1 MQQLRFI
8 WMSAFLLFSISS
20 LAQSTKRLISG
31 PWAGNVEMRT
41 ATIWVEVT
49 AAVQTVSVSYYPEGK
64 KNEMQTVRTINQP
77 DRDFYPVK
85 INLTGLQFGTRYIYI
100 VALDDQP
107 VSTSFETAFTTKDL
121 WQHRKPAPDFSFL
134 AGSCAYFN
142 EPVFDRPGKPYGGDS
157 SIFSSM
163 AKEKAAFHIWM
174 GDNWYTREADYGSVW
189 GLNYRASRDRSLPVL
204 QPFMAAMPQYSI
216 WDDHDYGP
224 NDAGKSFIHKQQS
237 RDIFQSYSLNPSY
250 GENGQGIYTVFS
262 YSDADFFL
270 TDDRYFRAED
280 DWADSIGGKPNPAKT
295 FFGSQQLDWLK
306 NALLYSKATF
316 KVIVVGSQVLNP
328 VNRFECMRHFPSEWQ
343 ELMQFLDEYPI
354 KGVVFFSG
362 DRHHSE
368 VIRWPRPNNYALL
381 DVTISPYTSGVSKP
395 TCEEANNP
403 YREPNT
409 LIEQQNYGRIRIAG
423 AKGNRVMTIEWV
435 GTRGEKLG
443 EYAISESA
451 LKTK

>member
-204 QPFMAAMPQYSI
+204 QSFMAAMPQYSI

-280 DWADSIGGKPNPAKT
+280 DWADSIGGKPNAAKT
-295 FFGSQQLDWLK
+295 FFGAQ
-306 NALLYSKATF
+306 
-316 KVIVVGSQVLNP
+316 
-328 VNRFECMRHFPSEWQ
+328 
-343 ELMQFLDEYPI
+343 
-354 KGVVFFSG
+354 
-362 DRHHSE
+362 
-368 VIRWPRPNNYALL
+368 
-381 DVTISPYTSGVSKP
+381 
-395 TCEEANNP
+395 
-403 YREPNT
+403 
-409 LIEQQNYGRIRIAG
+409 
-423 AKGNRVMTIEWV
+423 
-435 GTRGEKLG
+435 
-443 EYAISESA
+443 
-451 LKTK
+451 